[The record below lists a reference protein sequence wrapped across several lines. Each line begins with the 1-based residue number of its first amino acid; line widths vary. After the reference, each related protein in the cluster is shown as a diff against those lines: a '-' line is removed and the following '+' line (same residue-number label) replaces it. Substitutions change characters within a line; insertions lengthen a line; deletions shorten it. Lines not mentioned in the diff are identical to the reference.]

1 MHITVWKYAEKQDK
15 EVNYMRRKFR
25 KILALTTAIAVVA
38 GVLPLDG
45 GALSSKITNGGLTV
59 SAAEFTSPETGNGVT
74 PEEDPEVTFSDND
87 ASVESAEAL
96 FTDNDTADNEGALQ
110 DREEEITVQSVQN
123 LIDALPSSEEVSEMS
138 FEEQEK
144 VYEKLQNAYETY
156 ETLTEEEKSQLT
168 GMDAF
173 DELFDY
179 FNGMVSAAGA
189 GESNGLTVT
198 QSNGDTDFYVY
209 SDNTLT
215 IKDTGTGWIKI
226 SGSGTKTEDRIVV
239 EGGNTV
245 NIILNNVNIQQSS
258 DWTSA
263 FLIENNAIV
272 NLTLEGENVL
282 QSGMTCAGLQVEGTL
297 NIIGGENGSLR
308 ATGGD
313 NGAGIGGGQNK
324 AVGNIRI
331 NGGTVTAIG
340 GDDGAGIG
348 GGNNGTGGDIR
359 IGGGTVTA
367 KGDAYGAGIGGGAS
381 GAGGIINIE
390 GGTVTAKGG
399 VYGAGIGGGGSGA
412 GGTINI
418 TGGTVIAISLGS
430 SGYIGGAGIGGGSSG
445 DGGDIS
451 ITGGEVTATGGN
463 CGAGIGGGD
472 HGDGGS
478 ISITGGKVIAT
489 GGNSGAGIGGGNI
502 RDGGEISITGGTVT
516 ATGGAY
522 GAGIG
527 GGSSGAGGEISI
539 TGGTVTAN
547 AGCHISN
554 QGGGGAGIGAGNGY
568 NPQQGT
574 KADSI
579 VINGGIVTANSFSS
593 DVADIG
599 NSSTVFS
606 TTISDAEDNEVLGS
620 AIITCESGGIKYSP
634 VSGALQCIINHK
646 GNSTVY
652 GNMTLNTDLTIQK
665 NYKMTI
671 PSGNSLIISSG
682 VTLTNNGIIESDI
695 SGNGTIDLRGG
706 GSITGSGSKSGV
718 MLICSVNRTVSK
730 NIDFEGNLYA
740 NDQQGYSATLSAKE
754 GYDLPEE
761 ISVRIDGNPKPIP
774 AANSTVKGYTYD
786 KTNNPAKLI
795 IPKEL
800 ITGNIEIEVKAMYE
814 IELTPA
820 DSETGLTVLDFGEET
835 YGYDS
840 SAAQEITVTN
850 IGEKGVEVG
859 LPSSDDY
866 DFAWTSGNNGN
877 TRLQPGNSEGNSAS
891 FSVQP
896 ELGLNAGIYENT
908 ITVSTVSES
917 NSVSENFTAKFRVKP
932 ITTWNSSTPGQA
944 TVTWGSVKNANEYSV
959 QLYKDEQKS
968 GGAVNENELMHTF
981 GITEK
986 GSYKA
991 EVTAKV
997 NLEEIKVETSSLQ
1010 FYSVDFNTDN
1020 GQNLPSQVVV
1030 KGGNV
1035 SNPLPSGTVLSKA
1048 GYIFGGWYSDPAFTS
1063 VSRWDFGK
1071 SAVQGDTTLYAR
1083 WLVPSY
1089 SYYTITASAGTG
1101 GTITPSGNCS
1111 IREWLDKTFTITPD
1125 SGYEIADV
1133 LVDGKSVGAQSSYT
1147 FKDVISNHTISASFL
1162 KIVPQEYPDGTKA
1175 KPDGSF
1181 ETPNG
1186 TVILPDGTIVLPDGI
1201 RIELDE
1207 DGNRPVIDK
1216 DNVVTAPDGTVYK
1229 PDGTVHN
1236 TDGSVQ
1242 DHAGTYLSPAKAWVD
1257 FVNAAGNKITILL
1270 TGEAAGA
1277 AGYDYVIGTS
1287 ADMLKTREYYKISKN
1302 KLGTETLMQ
1311 YVEKGTYY
1319 AACHAWIRGT
1329 DGKKVFGLW
1338 SELKEFRVDAVTPE
1352 TPKIKNVKVSKQTV
1366 TVTYTVCSD
1375 AEGYDIVLG
1384 KEYKKVNEE
1393 KRPVNYGTL
1402 VKKVKNGNTVTVT
1415 FRNVTPG
1422 TYYAGLHSWNRTSE
1436 DGKKVFSP
1444 WSGVKKVV
1452 VK

>member
-209 SDNTLT
+209 DENSHTLT
-215 IKDTGTGWIKI
+215 INKDTGDGTITI
-226 SGSGTKTEDRIVV
+226 SGTTTVDRIVV

-245 NIILNNVNIQQSS
+245 NIILDDVNIQQFSEG
-258 DWTSA
+258 TSA
-263 FLIENNAIV
+263 FLIETGAIV
-272 NLTLEGENVL
+272 NLTLVGENIL
-282 QSGMTCAGLQVEGTL
+282 QSGFGCAGLQVEGTL
-297 NIIGGENGSLR
+297 NITGGENDSLH
-308 ATGGD
+308 ATGGS
-313 NGAGIGGGQNK
+313 K
-324 AVGNIRI
+324 
-331 NGGTVTAIG
+331 
-340 GDDGAGIG
+340 GAGIG
-348 GGNNGTGGDIR
+348 GGNNQA
-359 IGGGTVTA
+359 GGT
-367 KGDAYGAGIGGGAS
+367 
-381 GAGGIINIE
+381 INIE
-390 GGTVTAKGG
+390 GGTVTA
-399 VYGAGIGGGGSGA
+399 
-412 GGTINI
+412 
-418 TGGTVIAISLGS
+418 TGGTQ
-430 SGYIGGAGIGGGSSG
+430 
-445 DGGDIS
+445 
-451 ITGGEVTATGGN
+451 
-463 CGAGIGGGD
+463 
-472 HGDGGS
+472 
-478 ISITGGKVIAT
+478 
-489 GGNSGAGIGGGNI
+489 
-502 RDGGEISITGGTVT
+502 
-516 ATGGAY
+516 

-527 GGSSGAGGEISI
+527 GGSSGAGGKINITGGTVTATGGSTGAGIGGCFKGAGGDICIEGGTVTATGNGEGAGIGGGSSGAGGKINITGGEVTATGGAYGTGIGGGAYKAGGDISI

-547 AGCHISN
+547 AGCYNSN
-554 QGGGGAGIGAGNGY
+554 QGGGGAGIGAGSKY
-568 NPQQGT
+568 NPQPET

-579 VINGGIVTANSFSS
+579 VINGGIVTANSFRS

-599 NSSTVFS
+599 NSKTFFS
-606 TTISDAEDNEVLGS
+606 TTIMDAEGHSVPGS
-620 AIITCESGGIKYSP
+620 AVITCKNKGILCSTESG
-634 VSGALQCIINHK
+634 AWQCIVINEPSK
-646 GNSTVY
+646 TCTVY
-652 GNMTLNTDLTIQK
+652 GNNMTLNTGLTIQK

-671 PSGNSLIISSG
+671 LSGNSLIISNG
-682 VTLTNNGIIESDI
+682 VTLTNNGTI
-695 SGNGTIDLRGG
+695 SGNGTIDLSGG
-706 GSITGSGSKSGV
+706 GSITGAAVGSGV
-718 MLICSVNRTVSK
+718 TLKCSVKRTGSE
-730 NIDFEGNLYA
+730 NIIFTGGSDADN
-740 NDQQGYSATLSAKE
+740 QQGYSANLYAKE
-754 GYDLPEE
+754 GYVLPDK
-761 ISVRIDGNPKPIP
+761 ISVRIDGNPNPIP
-774 AANSTVKGYTYD
+774 AAASTVKGYTYD
-786 KTNNPAKLI
+786 KTNNSATLT
-795 IPKEL
+795 IPGEL
-800 ITGNIEIEVKAMYE
+800 ITGNIVINIKAKYE

-820 DSETGLTVLDFGEET
+820 DSETGLTVLDFGEKT
-835 YGYDS
+835 YGYS
-840 SAAQEITVTN
+840 SAPAKQVITVTN
-850 IGEKGVEVG
+850 IGEQEVVVG
-859 LPSSDDY
+859 LPSSVDY
-866 DFAWTSGNNGN
+866 DFAWTSEPNDNKTLKSDEN
-877 TRLQPGNSEGNSAS
+877 AS

-896 ELGLNAGIYENT
+896 KKGLNTGIYENT
-908 ITVSTVSES
+908 ITVSTVPDS
-917 NSVSENFTAKFRVKP
+917 NSVSDSFTAKFRVKP
-932 ITTWNSSTPGQA
+932 IP
-944 TVTWGSVKNANEYSV
+944 
-959 QLYKDEQKS
+959 
-968 GGAVNENELMHTF
+968 
-981 GITEK
+981 
-986 GSYKA
+986 
-991 EVTAKV
+991 
-997 NLEEIKVETSSLQ
+997 
-1010 FYSVDFNTDN
+1010 
-1020 GQNLPSQVVV
+1020 
-1030 KGGNV
+1030 
-1035 SNPLPSGTVLSKA
+1035 
-1048 GYIFGGWYSDPAFTS
+1048 
-1063 VSRWDFGK
+1063 
-1071 SAVQGDTTLYAR
+1071 
-1083 WLVPSY
+1083 Y

-1101 GTITPSGNCS
+1101 GTITPSGSCS

>member
-209 SDNTLT
+209 DENSHTLT
-215 IKDTGTGWIKI
+215 INKDTGDGTITI
-226 SGSGTKTEDRIVV
+226 SGTTTVDRIVV

-245 NIILNNVNIQQSS
+245 NIILDDVNIQQFSEG
-258 DWTSA
+258 TSA
-263 FLIENNAIV
+263 FLIETGAIV
-272 NLTLEGENVL
+272 NLTLVGENIL
-282 QSGMTCAGLQVEGTL
+282 QSGFGCAGLQVEGTL
-297 NIIGGENGSLR
+297 NITGGENDSLH
-308 ATGGD
+308 ATGGS
-313 NGAGIGGGQNK
+313 K
-324 AVGNIRI
+324 
-331 NGGTVTAIG
+331 
-340 GDDGAGIG
+340 GAGIG
-348 GGNNGTGGDIR
+348 GGNNQA
-359 IGGGTVTA
+359 GGT
-367 KGDAYGAGIGGGAS
+367 
-381 GAGGIINIE
+381 INIE

-430 SGYIGGAGIGGGSSG
+430 SVYIGGAGIGGGSSG
-445 DGGDIS
+445 AGGKIN
-451 ITGGEVTATGGN
+451 ITGGTVTATGGN

-932 ITTWNSSTPGQA
+932 MTTWNSSTPGQA

-1147 FKDVISNHTISASFL
+1147 FEDVRSNHTISASFL

-1181 ETPNG
+1181 ETPDG
-1186 TVILPDGTIVLPDGI
+1186 TVILPDGTIVLPDGN
-1201 RIELDE
+1201 RIEPDE
-1207 DGNRPVIDK
+1207 EGNRPVIDK
-1216 DNVVTAPDGTVYK
+1216 DNVVTSPDGNVYK

-1242 DHAGTYLSPAKAWVD
+1242 DHA
-1257 FVNAAGNKITILL
+1257 
-1270 TGEAAGA
+1270 
-1277 AGYDYVIGTS
+1277 
-1287 ADMLKTREYYKISKN
+1287 
-1302 KLGTETLMQ
+1302 
-1311 YVEKGTYY
+1311 
-1319 AACHAWIRGT
+1319 
-1329 DGKKVFGLW
+1329 
-1338 SELKEFRVDAVTPE
+1338 
-1352 TPKIKNVKVSKQTV
+1352 
-1366 TVTYTVCSD
+1366 
-1375 AEGYDIVLG
+1375 
-1384 KEYKKVNEE
+1384 
-1393 KRPVNYGTL
+1393 
-1402 VKKVKNGNTVTVT
+1402 
-1415 FRNVTPG
+1415 
-1422 TYYAGLHSWNRTSE
+1422 
-1436 DGKKVFSP
+1436 
-1444 WSGVKKVV
+1444 
-1452 VK
+1452 

>member
-1 MHITVWKYAEKQDK
+1 
-15 EVNYMRRKFR
+15 MRRRLR
-25 KILALTTAIAVVA
+25 KILALTTAFAVVT

-110 DREEEITVQSVQN
+110 DGEEEITVQSVQN
-123 LIDALPSSEEVSEMS
+123 LIDALPSQEEVSEMS

-144 VYEKLQNAYETY
+144 VYEELQNAYEAY
-156 ETLTEEEKSQLT
+156 ETLAEEEKSQLT

-179 FNGMVSAAGA
+179 FNGMVSAAGNA
-189 GESNGLTVT
+189 ESNDLTVT
-198 QSNGDTDFYVY
+198 QSNGNADFYVY
-209 SDNTLT
+209 DGDNHTLT
-215 IKDTGTGWIKI
+215 INKNTGDKTITI
-226 SGSGTKTEDRIVV
+226 SGTTTVDRIVV
-239 EGGNTV
+239 KGDNTV
-245 NIILNNVNIQQSS
+245 NIILDNVNIQHPSNG
-258 DWTSA
+258 TRA
-263 FLIENNAIV
+263 FLIETGAIV
-272 NLTLEGENVL
+272 NLTLVGENVL
-282 QSGMTCAGLQVEGTL
+282 QSGNYYAGLQVEGTL
-297 NIIGGENGSLR
+297 NITGGENGSLQ
-308 ATGGD
+308 AKGGSY
-313 NGAGIGGGQNK
+313 GAGIGGSQSNAG
-324 AVGNIRI
+324 GNIII

-340 GDDGAGIG
+340 GFNGAGIG
-348 GGNNGTGGDIR
+348 GGYFGDGGNI
-359 IGGGTVTA
+359 IINGGTVTA
-367 KGDAYGAGIGGGAS
+367 IGGFSGAGIGGGYS
-381 GAGGIINIE
+381 GAGGNIIIN
-390 GGTVTAKGG
+390 GGTVTATGDSN
-399 VYGAGIGGGGSGA
+399 GAGIGGGYSGA
-412 GGTINI
+412 
-418 TGGTVIAISLGS
+418 
-430 SGYIGGAGIGGGSSG
+430 
-445 DGGDIS
+445 GGDIS
-451 ITGGEVTATGGN
+451 ITGG
-463 CGAGIGGGD
+463 
-472 HGDGGS
+472 
-478 ISITGGKVIAT
+478 
-489 GGNSGAGIGGGNI
+489 
-502 RDGGEISITGGTVT
+502 TVR
-516 ATGGAY
+516 
-522 GAGIG
+522 
-527 GGSSGAGGEISI
+527 
-539 TGGTVTAN
+539 AN
-547 AGCHISN
+547 AGCFSTN
-554 QGGGGAGIGAGNGY
+554 NGAGGAGIGNGWGCY
-568 NPQQGT
+568 
-574 KADSI
+574 ADNKI
-579 VINGGIVTANSFSS
+579 VINGGIVTANSFKSG
-593 DVADIG
+593 VADIG
-599 NSSTVFS
+599 NSNTIFS
-606 TTISDAEDNEVLGS
+606 TTIMDAGYNPVLGS
-620 AIITCESGGIKYSP
+620 AVITCKTGGIKYSS
-634 VSGALQCIINHK
+634 VLDCLQCIIN
-646 GNSTVY
+646 NNQDNTIYTVY
-652 GNMTLNTDLTIQK
+652 GNMTLKTNFAIGTGYT
-665 NYKMTI
+665 MTVPEGKI
-671 PSGNSLIISSG
+671 LSISDDI
-682 VTLTNNGIIESDI
+682 TLTNDGTITNNGTI
-695 SGNGTIDLRGG
+695 SGNGTIDLSGG

-1101 GTITPSGNCS
+1101 GTITPSGSCS

-1181 ETPNG
+1181 
-1186 TVILPDGTIVLPDGI
+1186 
-1201 RIELDE
+1201 
-1207 DGNRPVIDK
+1207 
-1216 DNVVTAPDGTVYK
+1216 
-1229 PDGTVHN
+1229 
-1236 TDGSVQ
+1236 
-1242 DHAGTYLSPAKAWVD
+1242 
-1257 FVNAAGNKITILL
+1257 
-1270 TGEAAGA
+1270 
-1277 AGYDYVIGTS
+1277 
-1287 ADMLKTREYYKISKN
+1287 
-1302 KLGTETLMQ
+1302 
-1311 YVEKGTYY
+1311 
-1319 AACHAWIRGT
+1319 
-1329 DGKKVFGLW
+1329 
-1338 SELKEFRVDAVTPE
+1338 
-1352 TPKIKNVKVSKQTV
+1352 
-1366 TVTYTVCSD
+1366 
-1375 AEGYDIVLG
+1375 
-1384 KEYKKVNEE
+1384 
-1393 KRPVNYGTL
+1393 
-1402 VKKVKNGNTVTVT
+1402 
-1415 FRNVTPG
+1415 
-1422 TYYAGLHSWNRTSE
+1422 
-1436 DGKKVFSP
+1436 
-1444 WSGVKKVV
+1444 
-1452 VK
+1452 